1 MDARRLSTTLYVPNT
16 AGCKEAQCPH
26 AVSPTQA
33 LPPRMAGTPHISCM
47 TPSIRFTLQ
56 MSRHGRRQHV
66 TGRIHG
72 KWQGNRNKLHWA
84 ARGSPSPH
92 RAALGSTGTQHIQLA
107 YFDCLEQL
115 LELSLVCS
123 RRGVGE
129 GGTTEIR
136 QSRTAARLN
145 SSASHTLIKAGEV
158 QQSLLAH
165 RCCRARPCRPAVFSM
180 GGRVALT

>member
-1 MDARRLSTTLYVPNT
+1 MPPCGVPNPGTSPADGRHTTHHLHDALHTLHIANEQAREKT
-16 AGCKEAQCPH
+16 ACHEKD
-26 AVSPTQA
+26 S
-33 LPPRMAGTPHISCM
+33 
-47 TPSIRFTLQ
+47 
-56 MSRHGRRQHV
+56 
-66 TGRIHG
+66 
-72 KWQGNRNKLHWA
+72 WQGNRNKLHWA

-107 YFDCLEQL
+107 YFDCLFQAL

-158 QQSLLAH
+158 Q
-165 RCCRARPCRPAVFSM
+165 
-180 GGRVALT
+180 